1 MIEISK
7 QEMEKISKALLALL
21 VVIAVFFVFK
31 IASVAK
37 EYRYIGGGVSASN
50 VISVS
55 GSGEVFAIPD
65 TATISFTV
73 RNEGADVK
81 IAQDLTTAKVD
92 EVLATIKDL
101 GIEDKDV
108 KTTSYVSNPK
118 YTYEKTTFYY
128 PVQGKITGYEVA
140 QTIEV
145 KVRDTAKTGEVL
157 GALGTAGVTET
168 YGPNYTVDDEESLI
182 AEARQMAIDEAK
194 AKAEEL
200 ANQLGVRLVRIVSF
214 NEGQYSPF
222 AESKGVS
229 YDSMTGA
236 MNPTPQIPV
245 GESKITSDV
254 YISYEIR

>member
-21 VVIAVFFVFK
+21 VIIAIFFVFK

-37 EYRYIGGGVSASN
+37 EYRYIGGGMSASN

-73 RNEGADVK
+73 RNEGVDVK
-81 IAQDLTTAKVD
+81 IAQDLTTTKVD
-92 EVLATIKDL
+92 EVLGAIKDL
-101 GIEDKDV
+101 GIEDADV
-108 KTTSYVSNPK
+108 KTTSYATNPK
-118 YTYEKTTFYY
+118 YSYERASIYY
-128 PVQGKITGYEVA
+128 PVQGKVTGYEVA
-140 QTIEV
+140 QSIEV

-168 YGPNYTVDDEESLI
+168 YGPNYTVDDQDALL

-194 AKAEEL
+194 TKAEEL
-200 ANQLGVRLVRIVSF
+200 ANQLGVRLVRIVTFS
-214 NEGQYSPF
+214 EGQYSPY
-222 AESKGVS
+222 AESKAVS

-236 MNPTPQIPV
+236 MNPTPQLPT